1 MNILLSQVINAKNG
15 RYRAVSGL
23 SKGDVVFIPK
33 NQQSIKPS
41 NFKTHYKDGWLV
53 RLKGNPF
60 GETFEIDASKPIL
73 ECKEVKLD
81 KNNFFYKCVV
91 PYKFKQTN
99 MYSVNGK
106 ILVKEQ
112 ITDEIKYFDIDLR
125 EIKDLVFYQQMVK
138 TFKVY
143 ENLPNN
149 DPFDMSYLFKFFN
162 QFKDGLNPFANN
174 TLFKDVLTQNKT
186 LEESDKIKEV
196 MLTKEQAEELQSFGL
211 AMCKSALTDDYGKV
225 DPDYFGEYQL
235 MLRQIV
241 ETVDKA
247 NPLEK

>member
-15 RYRAVSGL
+15 QYRAVSGL
-23 SKGDVVFIPK
+23 PQGDVVFIPK
-33 NQQSIKPS
+33 NQQSWKPS
-41 NFKTHYKDGWLV
+41 YFKTDYKDGWLV

-60 GETFEIDASKPIL
+60 GEAFEIDANKPVL

-162 QFKDGLNPFANN
+162 QFIDGLNPFANN

-241 ETVDKA
+241 EAVDKA

>member
-41 NFKTHYKDGWLV
+41 NFKTDYKDGWLV

-60 GETFEIDASKPIL
+60 GETFEIDDSKPIL

-81 KNNFFYKCVV
+81 RDYFYYKCDF
-91 PYKFKQTN
+91 PYGFKQKN
-99 MYSVNGK
+99 MYSIDGK
-106 ILVKEQ
+106 ILVREQ
-112 ITDEIKYFDIDLR
+112 ITDEIKFFDVDLR
-125 EIKDLVFYQQMVK
+125 EIKDLTFYQRMVK
-138 TFKVY
+138 TFKIY
-143 ENLPNN
+143 ENLPRENPL
-149 DPFDMSYLFKFFN
+149 DVSYFFQFFN
-162 QFKDGLNPFANN
+162 QFKNGLNPFANN
-174 TLFKDVLTQNKT
+174 TLFKDAVKQNKT
-186 LEESDKIKEV
+186 LEECDNIKEV

-241 ETVDKA
+241 EAVDKA

>member
-15 RYRAVSGL
+15 QYRAVSGL
-23 SKGDVVFIPK
+23 PQGDVVFIPK
-33 NQQSIKPS
+33 NQQSLKPS
-41 NFKTHYKDGWLV
+41 YFKTDYKDGWLV

-60 GETFEIDASKPIL
+60 GEAFEIDANKPVL

-241 ETVDKA
+241 EAVDKA

>member
-15 RYRAVSGL
+15 QYRAVSGL
-23 SKGDVVFIPK
+23 PQGDVVFIPK
-33 NQQSIKPS
+33 NQQSLKPS
-41 NFKTHYKDGWLV
+41 YFKTDYKDGWLV

-60 GETFEIDASKPIL
+60 GEAFEIDANKPVL

-162 QFKDGLNPFANN
+162 QFKDGLNPFANE
-174 TLFKDVLTQNKT
+174 TLFKDAVKQNKT
-186 LEESDKIKEV
+186 LEECDNIKEV

-241 ETVDKA
+241 EAVDKA